1 MGKGRKLHIAD
12 YLIKAKDTEGEE
24 KEAPYSVR
32 LSLVNLLFHP
42 KTNLDAFSAL
52 KCDIVARQIEA
63 CKEDYILLTEEQY
76 NWVKDSVNSFRGFDR
91 YAVELINRVHNAPE
105 IDIEITEVK

>member
-1 MGKGRKLHIAD
+1 MEKGRKLHIAD
-12 YLIKAKDTEGEE
+12 YPIKVKDAEGEE

-42 KTNLDAFSAL
+42 RANLDAFSTL
-52 KCDIVARQIEA
+52 KCDIIARKIEV
-63 CKEDYILLTEEQY
+63 CKEDYIVLTEEQY
-76 NWVKDSVNSFRGFDR
+76 NWIKDSVNSFRGFDR

-105 IDIEITEVK
+105 IDIEVTEVE